1 MNKFFQFNELYDK
14 AWQFYEKNAY
24 IVSLEYL
31 NEAISLDLA
40 ISSTRLSKTFELRGL
55 VRMQLKQYLE
65 SIIDFNKAINLDSKN
80 PSLYYYRHL
89 SHSVLS
95 QYEEA
100 IEDCK
105 RLIILEPEDESHSD
119 NLKSLEEISLIKRF
133 NELNKNHSEFF

>member
-1 MNKFFQFNELYDK
+1 MNKFFWLNELYDK
-14 AWQFYEKNAY
+14 AWQFYQRKAY

-31 NEAISLDLA
+31 NEPISLDLT
-40 ISSTRLSKTFELRGL
+40 ISSISLSKTFKLRGL
-55 VRMQLKQYLE
+55 VRMQLKQYLA

-95 QYEEA
+95 KYEEA

-105 RLIILEPEDESHSD
+105 RLIILEPKDERHRK
-119 NLKSLEEISLIKRF
+119 NLKALEEILILDKKF
-133 NELNKNHSEFF
+133 NELNE

>member
-14 AWQFYEKNAY
+14 AWQFYQRKAY

-31 NEAISLDLA
+31 NEALSLDLA

-55 VRMQLKQYLE
+55 VKMQLKHYLV
-65 SIIDFNKAINLDSKN
+65 SIIDFNKAINLDSEN

-100 IEDCK
+100 IQDCK
-105 RLIILEPEDESHSD
+105 KLIILEPKNESHRK
-119 NLKSLEEISLIKRF
+119 NLKSLIEISILNKRF
-133 NELNKNHSEFF
+133 NELNE

>member
-1 MNKFFQFNELYDK
+1 MNSFFHFNELYDK
-14 AWQFYEKNAY
+14 AWQFYERNAY

-55 VRMQLKQYLE
+55 VKMQLKKYQK
-65 SIIDFNKAINLDSKN
+65 SIIDFNRAINLNSKN
-80 PSLYYYRHL
+80 PSLYYYRYL

-100 IEDCK
+100 IQDCK
-105 RLIILEPEDESHSD
+105 KLIILEPKNESHRK
-119 NLKSLEEISLIKRF
+119 NLKSLIEISILNKRF
-133 NELNKNHSEFF
+133 NELNE

>member
-1 MNKFFQFNELYDK
+1 MNKFFRFNELYDK
-14 AWQFYEKNAY
+14 AWQFYERNAY

-55 VRMQLKQYLE
+55 VKMQLKKYQK
-65 SIIDFNKAINLDSKN
+65 SIIDFNRAINLNSKN
-80 PSLYYYRHL
+80 PSLYYYRYL

-100 IEDCK
+100 IQDCK
-105 RLIILEPEDESHSD
+105 KLIILEPKNESHRK
-119 NLKSLEEISLIKRF
+119 NLKSLIEISILNKRF
-133 NELNKNHSEFF
+133 NELNE

>member
-1 MNKFFQFNELYDK
+1 MCKFFQFNELHDK
-14 AWQFYEKNAY
+14 AWQFYERNAY

-31 NEAISLDLA
+31 NEALSLDLA

-55 VRMQLKQYLE
+55 VKMQLKQYLE

-80 PSLYYYRHL
+80 PSLYYYRYL

-95 QYEEA
+95 NYEDA

-105 RLIILEPEDESHSD
+105 RLIILEPEDDNHRK
-119 NLKSLEEISLIKRF
+119 NLKALEEISI
-133 NELNKNHSEFF
+133 LNKKFNDLNG